1 MVVQEIEVQ
10 GILFC
15 TALKSYLITQESC
28 EHQETNPC

>member
-10 GILFC
+10 GILFRSP
-15 TALKSYLITQESC
+15 LKSYLIIQESC